1 MGQFR
6 HLGATMGFHM
16 ANGRSPRRANTP
28 DDKLTFKTVI
38 GAFTSLPRILKL
50 IWGIQPF
57 QTVALGILY
66 IAQGFLPALT
76 ALTSAALIYAVTI
89 AIEARGQHGTLQGVI
104 WWVAAQFALQG
115 ANSLI
120 QTLINIVQQLLQER

>member
-1 MGQFR
+1 MGQFL

-38 GAFTSLPRILKL
+38 GAFTSLPRVLRL
-50 IWGIQPF
+50 IWNIQPF

-76 ALTSAALIYAVTI
+76 ALTSAALIYSVTV
-89 AIEARGQHGTLQGVI
+89 AIEARGQHGT
-104 WWVAAQFALQG
+104 
-115 ANSLI
+115 
-120 QTLINIVQQLLQER
+120 